1 MKKFLKYFLIVIIV
15 AIVVSAFWFAMFQL
29 KKHNSENTEVYTIE
43 KQSELGEGS
52 MYIKAEDGKVK
63 LTIGTNGD
71 NVSEEN
77 WADIIPPVFGKEY
90 TITGLTSKVKD
101 TFMLEVAPIEH
112 NGIYN
117 EQVILV
123 LDNGDLKR
131 VVFTKQNRNND
142 EIAISNE
149 KIAFYDIV
157 KNYIDWNYDNNQVL
171 GYNVIVEFPQN
182 ENQYFAQVSGDYKN
196 DFYAQIKYNSD
207 YTDAEVV
214 KVLSYESM
222 MNMLN
227 QENEDDNNPNA
238 NNNNVKKE
246 NNNYS
251 KANEAIK
258 KVLKDEDWLKSKK
271 LIADMDGDESGE
283 FFKTHLYLIKINDI
297 NGNPA
302 YLVRSQTMD
311 SSRTALVTYKN
322 GNVVISKNFAA
333 SDYSSQRVDLN
344 KNVIEVVNES
354 VDAMSYYEI
363 TDDNLIEI
371 DSFEPEESEQAKE
384 KYKNYNFVEI
394 NIELTSAN
402 IDKYVK

>member
-1 MKKFLKYFLIVIIV
+1 
-15 AIVVSAFWFAMFQL
+15 
-29 KKHNSENTEVYTIE
+29 
-43 KQSELGEGS
+43 

-63 LTIGTNGD
+63 LTIGTNED

-77 WADIIPPVFGKEY
+77 WDDIIPPVFGKEY

-101 TFMLEVAPIEH
+101 TFMLDVNPMEH
-112 NGIYN
+112 NDSYN

-123 LDNGDLKR
+123 LENGDLKR
-131 VVFTKQNRNND
+131 VVFTKQNRNNN

-157 KNYIDWNYDNNQVL
+157 KNYIDWNYDNNQEL
-171 GYNVIVEFPQN
+171 GYNVMVEFLQN
-182 ENQYFAQVSGDYKN
+182 GNQYFTQVSGDYKN
-196 DFYAQIKYNSD
+196 NFYAQIKYNSD
-207 YTDAEVV
+207 YTDAEIIKVV
-214 KVLSYESM
+214 SYESM
-222 MNMLN
+222 TSMLN
-227 QENEDDNNPNA
+227 QENGDNNNSDV
-238 NNNNVKKE
+238 NDSNVKKE
-246 NNNYS
+246 NNNYT

-258 KVLKDEDWLKSKK
+258 KVLKDENWLKSKE
-271 LIADMDGDESGE
+271 LIENVDGDESDE
-283 FFKTHLYLIKINDI
+283 FSKTHLYFIKINDI

-311 SSRTALVTYKN
+311 SSRTALVTSKN
-322 GNVVISKNFAA
+322 GNVVISKNFAT

-371 DSFEPEESEQAKE
+371 DSFEPEEREQAKE

-402 IDKYVK
+402 IDKYIK